1 MKTLQDFKNSELVS
15 KKLNKIFGLSG
26 GIVDTPGGE
35 FQGMKYDRDYFH
47 DDDRDGEWGRG
58 ESIVLINCEPAMG
71 NG

>member
-35 FQGMKYDRDYFH
+35 FQGM
-47 DDDRDGEWGRG
+47 
-58 ESIVLINCEPAMG
+58 
-71 NG
+71 